1 MRLIAAIAFKK
12 GVPPLV
18 IQLFSKSLE
27 AACKRTHSR
36 GTHRRG
42 RHEQRLL
49 HTSPDKLKAEEQDEL
64 KVWLAQD
71 PHPER
76 LYNAL
81 QHMRTVYAAH
91 TEESGKEALQQW
103 IAEHLTS
110 PTAAIRS
117 IAKTVVQWRESIQN
131 YFSFRVTNAPI
142 EGTHNKVKVIKR
154 RAYGYRNI
162 ERFKIRIRLECKPA
176 M

>member
-36 GTHRRG
+36 G

-64 KVWLAQD
+64 KVWLAED

>member
-1 MRLIAAIAFKK
+1 
-12 GVPPLV
+12 
-18 IQLFSKSLE
+18 
-27 AACKRTHSR
+27 
-36 GTHRRG
+36 
-42 RHEQRLL
+42 
-49 HTSPDKLKAEEQDEL
+49 
-64 KVWLAQD
+64 
-71 PHPER
+71 
-76 LYNAL
+76 
-81 QHMRTVYAAH
+81 MRTVYAAH